1 MASIARSSLENSPGD
16 PWARIV
22 GQAHDWAAGQGVS
35 LRDAVLLVPFAQHLP
50 LARRAWQALGG
61 WMPRIETTQTLA
73 RSLGPGPLAEP
84 GRISFD
90 AALDRL
96 SARAMLRAQAFGQAW
111 HRRDERGFDHAV
123 SAVVSTAHAVAR
135 SASAMHPSERDAYWA
150 QGRELL
156 AIAAGPGGTQRMLA
170 RIAFEW
176 AASSVEPA
184 TDRLFDF
191 RPSAWMA
198 VQAGGADPLTD
209 ALLANATDVPALL
222 IDADPDPA
230 TAFAGIAPDADV
242 AIAACDDFES
252 EAQRCTAEVIAQ
264 LELGH
269 RPVALISQDRLL
281 TRRVRALLA
290 RQHVAIVDETG
301 WKLSTTRAGA
311 AIGSLLRAAGP
322 RASADDWLDW
332 LKSNSGAWPGLG
344 DAAWAVQVIESA
356 MRRKAWTSPSSVE
369 AQTIGERAAAWWQA
383 AQAVIAGLR
392 SPGTRSF
399 SGWVTALRAALDAS
413 GALVQ
418 LEADDAGRQAL
429 KALHLADAQAFDRGD
444 AVQAMSLHEFSAWV
458 DGTLEEASF
467 VPGSGGLGAHDAP
480 VIVTPLAQAMLRP
493 FAAVVFAGA
502 DEKRLGA
509 AATPHPLLSDAQAAE
524 LQLRTMEQQ
533 RHAELLAF
541 IQLLRMPRVTLLRRL
556 DDGGEPLAPSP
567 LVERL
572 RLAMRA
578 IDRDL
583 PVAADA
589 RPSHELTPQPVHRPQ
604 PLAPDLLPTS
614 LSASA
619 CEALRSCPYRFFA
632 LRLLSLREADEL
644 DDAVEKRDYGTWL
657 HDVLHRFHLTRRAP
671 LPPAEEEARLH
682 EVALEAQQAMGLDDA
697 AFLPFAATFRRFA
710 PRYVQWL
717 RERDSNGATWID
729 GERDLEAQPVSW
741 KGVRMQGRIDRIDSV
756 PGDDG
761 PVTQLIDYKT
771 GSAQALRNLVKTPQ
785 EDTQLA
791 FYAALMAEQS
801 EAGGEV
807 GAMYLPLDDSEGI
820 KAIEHKNVSHTA
832 RVLVAG
838 IGRELDRLRNGA
850 AMPALGEGMAC
861 EYCEARGLCRR
872 DHWEALE

>member
-1 MASIARSSLENSPGD
+1 MASIARLPLENTLGD
-16 PWARIV
+16 PWPGIV
-22 GQAHDWAAGQGVS
+22 RTALDWAAGQGVS

-50 LARRAWQALGG
+50 LARRAWLAQGG

-73 RSLGPGPLAEP
+73 RSLGPGPLP
-84 GRISFD
+84 QTGRISFD
-90 AALDRL
+90 TALDRL
-96 SARAMLRAQAFGQAW
+96 SARAMLRDQPFGQAW

-135 SASAMHPSERDAYWA
+135 SASAMHPGEREAYWS

-156 AIAAGPGGTQRMLA
+156 SIAAGPGGTQRMLA

-176 AASSVEPA
+176 AASSVEPI

-191 RPSAWMA
+191 RLSAWMA

-209 ALLANATDVPALL
+209 ALLSNAADVPSLL
-222 IDADPDPA
+222 IDADANPM
-230 TAFAGIAPDADV
+230 TAFADIAPDADV
-242 AIAACDDFES
+242 AVAACADFES
-252 EAQRCTAEVIAQ
+252 EAQRCAAEVIAQ
-264 LELGH
+264 LELGR
-269 RPVALISQDRLL
+269 RPVGLISQDRLL

-290 RQHVAIVDETG
+290 RQNVLIVDETG

-332 LKSNSGAWPGLG
+332 LKANTAPWPGLG
-344 DAAWAVQVIESA
+344 DATWAVQVIESA
-356 MRRKAWTSPSSVE
+356 MRRKGWISPSAVDAE
-369 AQTIGERAAAWWQA
+369 ALGERAAAQWQA
-383 AQAVIAGLR
+383 AQGVIAGLR
-392 SPGTRSF
+392 SANTRSF
-399 SGWVTALRAALDAS
+399 SGWIAALRAALDAS
-413 GALVQ
+413 GALAQ

-429 KALHLADAQAFDRGD
+429 KALHLADAQAFDRD
-444 AVQAMSLHEFSAWV
+444 DTVQSMSLHEFAAWV
-458 DGTLEEASF
+458 DSTLEEASF
-467 VPGSGGLGAHDAP
+467 IPGSAGLGAHDAP

-509 AATPHPLLSDAQAAE
+509 AASPHPLLSDAQASD
-524 LQLRTMEQQ
+524 LKLPTMDQQ
-533 RHAELLAF
+533 RKSELLAF

-578 IDRDL
+578 IGREL
-583 PVAADA
+583 PIAADA
-589 RPSHELTPQPVHRPQ
+589 RVRHELTSQPVQRPQ
-604 PLAPDLLPTS
+604 PFAPDLLPTS

-632 LRLLSLREADEL
+632 MRLLSLREADEL
-644 DDAVEKRDYGTWL
+644 DDVVEKRDYGTWL
-657 HDVLHRFHLTRRAP
+657 HDVLHRFHRTRGAP
-671 LPPAEEEARLH
+671 LPAEQEEARLH
-682 EVALEAQQAMGLDDA
+682 EVAIESQQAMGLDDA

-710 PRYVQWL
+710 PRYVRWL
-717 RERDSNGATWID
+717 HERDATGATWID
-729 GERDLEAQPVSW
+729 GERDLQAQPASW
-741 KGVRMQGRIDRIDSV
+741 KGVRMQGRIDRIDSA

-771 GSAQALRNLVKTPQ
+771 GSAQKLRKLMETPQ

-801 EAGGEV
+801 EAGGDV

-820 KAIEHKNVSHTA
+820 RGIEHKNVGHTA

-838 IGRELDRLRNGA
+838 IGRELDRLRDGA
-850 AMPALGEGMAC
+850 PMPALGEGTAC

-872 DHWEALE
+872 DHWEPQE